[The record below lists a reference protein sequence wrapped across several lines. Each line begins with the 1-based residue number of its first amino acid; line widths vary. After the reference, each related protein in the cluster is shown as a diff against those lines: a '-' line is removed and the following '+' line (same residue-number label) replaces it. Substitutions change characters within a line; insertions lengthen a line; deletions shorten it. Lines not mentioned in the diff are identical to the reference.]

1 MGLSDTLKAI
11 NDPVR
16 RAILEFLKKGDASA
30 GTIADQF
37 DLTQATV
44 SYHLKLLRQAESIT
58 VKKDKNFVIYHL
70 SASVFEDLLAW
81 LYTIGGTPHDN

>member
-16 RAILEFLKKGDASA
+16 RAILEFLKQGDASA

-44 SYHLKLLRQAESIT
+44 SYHLKLLRQAELIS